1 MEHKEF
7 HLVSDSGDEDDAV
20 SLRGEAQDEDDVPRS
35 PSPLEVG
42 GAADSLP
49 PFAVQR
55 KLFLHG
61 TASTLMLSRVQS
73 LRELQGVIDD
83 LRTTI
88 AKLGEIRQALERAS
102 DLHACLDRMLKED
115 RREAEAT
122 IQKHSFS
129 PSGVTVSLFSGALSD
144 VADIFIVN
152 MDHEQ

>member
-1 MEHKEF
+1 
-7 HLVSDSGDEDDAV
+7 VSDSGDEDDAV
-20 SLRGEAQDEDDVPRS
+20 SLRGEAQNEGGGPRS
-35 PSPLEVG
+35 TTVLEVG
-42 GAADSLP
+42 DEADPSP

-73 LRELQGVIDD
+73 LRELQGLIDD
-83 LRTTI
+83 LGRTIT
-88 AKLGEIRQALERAS
+88 KLGEVRQALERAS

-129 PSGVTVSLFSGALSD
+129 QTGVIASPFPATLSGVTDMFM
-144 VADIFIVN
+144 VN
-152 MDHEQ
+152 MDGEQDEQ